1 MPQRNI
7 DYSKCMFYK
16 LVCKDL
22 AIKDCYVGQTT
33 DFKSRKAQHKS
44 DSALPDSHNGGY
56 KVYQK
61 IRETGGWENWEM
73 VLIEQKACENAL
85 EAKARERHWVETL
98 NANLNKTIPG
108 RTKQEQ
114 VQCECGAK
122 YKLCSKWRHNRTSQ
136 THKKWLEKQSASLCI
151 ENERD
156 SSNGGNAVVSE
167 LEIRGGETK

>member
-22 AIKDCYVGQTT
+22 SIKDCYVGQTT
-33 DFKSRKAQHKS
+33 DFKTRKAQHKS
-44 DSALPDSHNGGY
+44 DSALPESHNGKY

-61 IRETGGWENWEM
+61 IRETGGWDNWDM
-73 VLIEQKACENAL
+73 VLIEQRACGNAL
-85 EAKARERHWVETL
+85 EAKALERYWMETL
-98 NANLNKTIPG
+98 NANLNKVIPG

-122 YKLCSKWRHNRTSQ
+122 HKLCSKPRHMKSEMHQ
-136 THKKWLEKQSASLCI
+136 KWLEKQSTSNNI

-156 SSNGGNAVVSE
+156 SSNGGNAVISE
-167 LEIRGGETK
+167 LEICSDETK